1 LGDLLAQKI
10 ARIPRT
16 FCFAVLPDL
25 TVRVLGGYSL
35 MVLAE

>member
-1 LGDLLAQKI
+1 MV
-10 ARIPRT
+10 RIPRQLS
-16 FCFAVLPDL
+16 FALAPDL